1 VTLAERKEERREDK
15 GSILA
20 LPPYSA
26 HLVMRATLYFPAMK
40 PKIRITRRLEF
51 DAGHRLPNH
60 KSQCRNIHGHRYAIE
75 LTLAA
80 EPIHEDGASDDGMV
94 MDFGDIKQIAKE
106 RLVDVWDHAFLVWRG
121 DKIMRDFL
129 QMIPGHKTVVL
140 DEVPTAEN
148 LAAAAFAILEHAY
161 RDRFGH
167 ELTLERVRLYETP
180 NCWADALR
188 PPTN

>member
-1 VTLAERKEERREDK
+1 MAH
-15 GSILA
+15 A
-20 LPPYSA
+20 LWNYDGP
-26 HLVMRATLYFPAMK
+26 
-40 PKIRITRRLEF
+40 
-51 DAGHRLPNH
+51 
-60 KSQCRNIHGHRYAIE
+60 CRNVHGHSYI
-75 LTLAA
+75 LYVTFIG
-80 EPIHEDGASDDGMV
+80 EPVNDPDNPRNGMV

-121 DKIMRDFL
+121 DQIMRDFL

-161 RDRFGH
+161 RDRFEH

-180 NCWADALR
+180 NCWADAQR
-188 PPTN
+188 P